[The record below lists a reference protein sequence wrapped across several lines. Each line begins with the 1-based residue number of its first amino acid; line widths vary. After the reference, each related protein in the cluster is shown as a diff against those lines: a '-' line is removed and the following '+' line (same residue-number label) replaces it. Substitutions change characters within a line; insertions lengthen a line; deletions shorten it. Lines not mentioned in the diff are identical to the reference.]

1 MKKQRLSFAGPL
13 VFVFA
18 FITAFC
24 LTGRN
29 WLTDYQLEPD
39 VIIIGNLVLFAV
51 SITAFWLTSRSFR
64 SGNPQAFVRAMYGSF
79 MVKFFVVAIV
89 AFIYIIAVK
98 KNVSKPSLAACGIL
112 YIVYTVL
119 ETRALTRLLKQKK
132 NA

>member
-1 MKKQRLSFAGPL
+1 MNKQRLSFIGPL

-24 LTGRN
+24 LTGRS
-29 WLTDYQLEPD
+29 WLANYGLDAD

-51 SITAFWLTSRSFR
+51 SLAAFLISSNSFR
-64 SGNPQAFVRAMYGSF
+64 SSNPQSFVRAMYGSF
-79 MVKFFVVAIV
+79 MVKFFVVAIA
-89 AFIYIIAVK
+89 AFIYIMMAK
-98 KNVSKPSLAACGIL
+98 KNVSKPSLAACAVL
-112 YIVYTVL
+112 YIIYTVL